1 MKLSGSAM
9 GAAGAGGKKVVEEVR
24 LAKKNDERK
33 VLKGGRGDGGC
44 RRKEVI
50 EASEVGGVDWPA

>member
-1 MKLSGSAM
+1 M